1 MIVFTGQTSD
11 GNSLAYEAD
20 RPNHNHIS
28 YTLII
33 AGVMD
38 GATVKVQSSVDDVD
52 WIDVPNEY
60 LSVATTLNFEI
71 NTIYT
76 RAVIFNSGPSTD
88 VHVAIQSSNG
98 VFLKL
103 SDIVFQEAL
112 LAAIAAGTAAIGTL
126 NETTT
131 EENGIEA
138 SLQREALEQL
148 DLSRSELT
156 LLNARFEEAFQTSIT
171 KGDVT

>member
-1 MIVFTGQTSD
+1 MIVFTSQTTD

-28 YTLII
+28 YTLIV

-38 GATVKVQSSVDDVD
+38 GATVKVQSSADGVD
-52 WIDVPNEY
+52 WIDIPDEY

-88 VHVAIQSSNG
+88 IHVAIQSSNG

-112 LAAIAAGTAAIGTL
+112 LAAIAAGTAAT
-126 NETTT
+126 
-131 EENGIEA
+131 A
-138 SLQREALEQL
+138 
-148 DLSRSELT
+148 
-156 LLNARFEEAFQTSIT
+156 
-171 KGDVT
+171 DVTSAITNLEADMDNEGSIDRQEQAIIELKKASTYLSSFADFHLKDEDVT